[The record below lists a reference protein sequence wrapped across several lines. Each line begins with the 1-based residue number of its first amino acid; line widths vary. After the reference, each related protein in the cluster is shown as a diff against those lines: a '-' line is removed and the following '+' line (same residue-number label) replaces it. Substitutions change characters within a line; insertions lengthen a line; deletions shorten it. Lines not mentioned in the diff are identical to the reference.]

1 MAEQTRVQT
10 GVPGLDDILAG
21 GLPRHRMYLVQGD
34 PGVGKTTLGLQFLL
48 EGQRQGETG
57 LYAALSETREELNAV
72 ARSHGWSLEG
82 LHFHEMSTE
91 AIGDDDNTLYVPDDV
106 ELGERMSALLAQVDR
121 DKPSRIVL
129 DSCTELR
136 LLAQS
141 PLRFRRQLLA
151 LKANLVQRRCTIL
164 LLDNPVNYGGDPLL
178 QSLVHGVIAMD
189 QLSPLYGSERRRL
202 RVSKLREVQF
212 RGGYH
217 DFRIM
222 HDGVEVFPRLVAA
235 EHSQSFERVPVSSG
249 IAGLDHLLGG
259 GFDYGTST
267 LLLGP
272 AGSTKSALAT
282 HYAVEAA
289 RTGRQA
295 AMFVFD
301 ESLESLFARSTG
313 IGIPLREQVDSG
325 RITLR
330 RVDPAELAPGEFAHL
345 VRQEVEVH
353 GARMIVIDSLNGYRQ
368 AMPEE
373 QFLTLQLHELLSYL
387 GQMGVATIMV
397 MAQHGL
403 LMTGEGA
410 VDLSYLAD
418 NVILFRYFEAE
429 GRVRRAI
436 SVVKK
441 RSGRHE
447 NTIREIALGADGFQ
461 FGPPL
466 EQFSGILTGTPRF
479 RGAAREGRLLGG
491 DG

>member
-1 MAEQTRVQT
+1 MRVPT

-48 EGQRQGETG
+48 EGARTGETG
-57 LYAALSETREELNAV
+57 LYAALSETREELEAV
-72 ARSHGWSLEG
+72 ARSHGWSLDG
-82 LHFHEMSTE
+82 LHFHEMADTI
-91 AIGDDDNTLYVPDDV
+91 ADDENTLYVPDDV

-121 DKPSRIVL
+121 DRPSRIVL

-136 LLAQS
+136 LLAQN

-164 LLDNPVNYGGDPLL
+164 LLDNPVNFGGDPLL

-189 QLSPLYGSERRRL
+189 QLSPLYGAERRRM
-202 RVSKLREVQF
+202 RIIKLREVQF
-212 RGGYH
+212 RGGFH
-217 DFRIM
+217 DFRIEQT
-222 HDGVEVFPRLVAA
+222 GVHVFPRLVAA
-235 EHSQSFERVPVSSG
+235 EHHESHERLPVLSG

-259 GFDYGTST
+259 GFSYGTST

-272 AGSTKSALAT
+272 AGSSKSALAT
-282 HYAVEAA
+282 HYTVEAA
-289 RTGRQA
+289 RNGRPA
-295 AMFVFD
+295 SMFVFD
-301 ESLESLFARSTG
+301 ESLESLFARSEG
-313 IGIPLREQVDSG
+313 IGMPLRDMVDAG
-325 RITLR
+325 LIRLR

-345 VRQEVEVH
+345 VRREVEDH
-353 GARMIVIDSLNGYRQ
+353 GARLIVIDSLNGYRQ

-403 LMTGEGA
+403 LSVGEGD

-418 NVILFRYFEAE
+418 NVILLRYFEAD

-466 EQFSGILTGTPRF
+466 EQFSGILSGTPRF
-479 RGAAREGRLLGG
+479 RGTAREGRLLDG
-491 DG
+491 DE